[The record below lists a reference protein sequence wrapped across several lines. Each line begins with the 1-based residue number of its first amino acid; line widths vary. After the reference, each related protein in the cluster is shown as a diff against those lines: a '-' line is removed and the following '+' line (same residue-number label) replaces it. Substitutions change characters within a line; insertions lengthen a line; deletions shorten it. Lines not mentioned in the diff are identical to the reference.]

1 MPALLLLYYPSIWHK
16 IYFFPTTKIVS
27 IRKKKFVCLF
37 SGGICIRY
45 FHCFIW
51 VSDTNLMNGRFVWFF
66 FFFEWTQQKY
76 NSCLDN
82 KLFVGMI
89 KDNSKKNAF
98 INNKFSIQWIL
109 SNFHFFDIITGTIF
123 QNHFFFNKGWK
134 YNIIWKAGS

>member
-16 IYFFPTTKIVS
+16 IYFFPTTKFVS

-66 FFFEWTQQKY
+66 CFFEWTQQKY

-109 SNFHFFDIITGTIF
+109 PNNNFFDIFTGIIF
-123 QNHFFFNKGWK
+123 DNQLLFQSFFPV
-134 YNIIWKAGS
+134 